1 VQFKKCGPANLESL
15 HIMFGSAHV
24 TGASATI
31 PGDFSANST
40 DDDVQEIQ
48 RSITNANL
56 NTRNPND
63 KKRKASSSASVEDK
77 EDKSSPFLRL
87 YKQAC
92 SKIEGVDKISTSIEA
107 SSKSVTS
114 HVPTIAEAMQMVKEC
129 GVEEGTAIMHTSSLL
144 MVKPEFRELLATF
157 ETLRGRLDWLQ
168 RQHEMTQLP

>member
-1 VQFKKCGPANLESL
+1 
-15 HIMFGSAHV
+15 
-24 TGASATI
+24 
-31 PGDFSANST
+31 
-40 DDDVQEIQ
+40 
-48 RSITNANL
+48 
-56 NTRNPND
+56 
-63 KKRKASSSASVEDK
+63 VEDK

>member
-1 VQFKKCGPANLESL
+1 
-15 HIMFGSAHV
+15 MFGSAHV
-24 TGASATI
+24 TGASTTI

-48 RSITNANL
+48 RSTSNANL
-56 NTRNPND
+56 NMRNQND